1 MTSGSVKTFT
11 TNGYCEA
18 KFVWGLFTQ
27 NHEESYYHNCVESVR
42 CLTFDST
49 HFKSGVVFN
58 T

>member
-18 KFVWGLFTQ
+18 KFVLGLSTQ
-27 NHEESYYHNCVESVR
+27 NQESYNNCVESVR

-49 HFKSGVVFN
+49 HFKSGVFFN

>member
-27 NHEESYYHNCVESVR
+27 NQESYYNNCVESVR

-49 HFKSGVVFN
+49 HFKLGVVFN